1 MNAATKTHIAC
12 DNSQKIRVF
21 VGEGGWRERGKRET
35 ISCLHNLTS
44 GDWLLDGEF
53 NVSSSSE

>member
-1 MNAATKTHIAC
+1 ME
-12 DNSQKIRVF
+12 
-21 VGEGGWRERGKRET
+21 GEGEEGET